1 MSTGLILLITGV
13 ISLGLAIV
21 AECSTG
27 DRKKGFWFL
36 SVSFLGVFMAF
47 VARDIWWPLEPGDL
61 EPGDRALSA
70 ESLFDGNLDDG
81 LLGDEV
87 MRHVV
92 DECDFYLQHQ
102 GNRIG
107 FDPLEA
113 GEMRLQIHLS
123 RPVERNAL
131 RDRIRE
137 VVRFQPSF
145 YKRSLMYNAYYRL
158 CIQQIGTDEAERTVL
173 QVMTTPNVPSSI
185 AEDDA
190 VIQSLYDPQ
199 GPSRHA
205 DRARRDRAK
214 IEVLGFI
221 EADEADPIVRR
232 KLESVIQEIVYDIE
246 LWEL

>member
-27 DRKKGFWFL
+27 DRKKWFLFL

-47 VARDIWWPLEPGDL
+47 VARDIWWPLEPGDR
-61 EPGDRALSA
+61 ELSA
-70 ESLFDGNLDDG
+70 ESLFDGNPDDG

-102 GNRIG
+102 GNRID

-113 GEMRLQIHLS
+113 EEMRIQIHLS

-145 YKRSLMYNAYYRL
+145 YKRSLMYNAYYLL
-158 CIQQIGTDEAERTVL
+158 CIQQIGAAEAEGVML
-173 QVMTTPNVPSSI
+173 QVMSTPNVPNSI
-185 AEDDA
+185 AEADA

-199 GPSRHA
+199 GDQRYA
-205 DRARRDRAK
+205 ERARRDRAK
-214 IEVLGFI
+214 IEVLRFI
-221 EADEADPIVRR
+221 EADEADPSVRR
-232 KLESVIQEIVYDIE
+232 KLESVIQELVYDIE

>member
-27 DRKKGFWFL
+27 DRKKWVWFL

-47 VARDIWWPLEPGDL
+47 VARDIWWPLED
-61 EPGDRALSA
+61 GDRELST
-70 ESLFDGNLDDG
+70 ESLLDGNPDNG
-81 LLGDEV
+81 RLGDEV

-102 GNRIG
+102 GNRID

-123 RPVERNAL
+123 RAVERNAL

-158 CIQQIGTDEAERTVL
+158 CIQQIGADEAERTVL
-173 QVMTTPNVPSSI
+173 QVMSTPNVPNSI
-185 AEDDA
+185 AEADA

-199 GPSRHA
+199 GYEPRHHA
-205 DRARRDRAK
+205 ARAKRDRAK
-214 IEVLGFI
+214 IEVLEFI

-232 KLESVIQEIVYDIE
+232 KLESVIQELVYDIE
-246 LWEL
+246 LWEF

>member
-27 DRKKGFWFL
+27 DRKKWFLFL

-47 VARDIWWPLEPGDL
+47 VARDIWWPLEPGDR
-61 EPGDRALSA
+61 ELSA
-70 ESLFDGNLDDG
+70 ESLFDGNPDDG

-102 GNRIG
+102 GNRID
-107 FDPLEA
+107 FDPIEA
-113 GEMRLQIHLS
+113 EEIRLQFHLS

-173 QVMTTPNVPSSI
+173 QVMSTPNVPNSI

-199 GPSRHA
+199 GPRRHA
-205 DRARRDRAK
+205 ERAMRDRVK
-214 IEVLGFI
+214 IEVLRFI
-221 EADEADPIVRR
+221 EADAADPSVRR
-232 KLESVIQEIVYDIE
+232 KLESVIQELVYDIG

>member
-1 MSTGLILLITGV
+1 MKGIKPALFMCLIAAIGATG
-13 ISLGLAIV
+13 
-21 AECSTG
+21 CQN
-27 DRKKGFWFL
+27 
-36 SVSFLGVFMAF
+36 
-47 VARDIWWPLEPGDL
+47 
-61 EPGDRALSA
+61 SA
-70 ESLFDGNLDDG
+70 ERETESLLDGNPDNG
-81 LLGDEV
+81 RLGEEV

-102 GNRIG
+102 GNRID

-123 RPVERNAL
+123 RAVERNAL

-158 CIQQIGTDEAERTVL
+158 CIQQIGAAEAERTVL
-173 QVMTTPNVPSSI
+173 QVMSTPNVPNSI
-185 AEDDA
+185 AEADA

-199 GPSRHA
+199 GYEPRHHA
-205 DRARRDRAK
+205 ERARRDRAK
-214 IEVLGFI
+214 IEVLEFI

-232 KLESVIQEIVYDIE
+232 KLESVIQELVYDIE
-246 LWEL
+246 LWEF